1 MKGFA
6 IITGAS
12 SGLGAY
18 FAQQLA
24 ARGYDLVLVARRLDR
39 LEALA
44 AQFRGSGRQVEIV
57 GTDLAAEGSVD
68 GLMSSIRAKGITV
81 ELLINNAG
89 FGLRGEFASMPEQ
102 EILGM
107 IDVNVR
113 AVGQFARAVLPEMIA
128 RRSGG
133 VLNIASTAAFQPG
146 PKMAVYY
153 ATKAYVLSLSQAL
166 HEEVKPYGVHVTCLC
181 PGPTATE
188 FADRADMR
196 GTVLFRVLRGRP
208 EPVIEAGLSGLA
220 ANRAVV
226 VPGLANKLF
235 AAAARVSPGALTRR
249 IAHSLQR

>member
-6 IITGAS
+6 MITGAS

-57 GTDLAAEGSVD
+57 GTDLAEGSVD

-102 EILGM
+102 AILGM

-113 AVGQFARAVLPEMIA
+113 AVSQLARAVLPEMIA

-208 EPVIEAGLSGLA
+208 APVIEAGLSGLA

-226 VPGLANKLF
+226 VPGPANKLF
-235 AAAARVSPGALTRR
+235 AAAARVSPGALTLR